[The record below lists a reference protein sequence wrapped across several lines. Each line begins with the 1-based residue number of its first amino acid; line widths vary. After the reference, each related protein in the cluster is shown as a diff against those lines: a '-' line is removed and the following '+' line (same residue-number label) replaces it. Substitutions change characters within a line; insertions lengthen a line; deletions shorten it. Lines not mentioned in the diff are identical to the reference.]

1 MTIDWSY
8 IESKKNILTV
18 PWIVTGA
25 EGADMTMEEV
35 QKADAVS
42 VIQESVDQLALSM
55 FDSLRLIPFVEE
67 VKQAGVG
74 SLVTCILTWLF
85 ISCALYLALDRRY

>member
-1 MTIDWSY
+1 
-8 IESKKNILTV
+8 
-18 PWIVTGA
+18 
-25 EGADMTMEEV
+25 MEEA

-67 VKQAGVG
+67 VKQAGEFYRTMYRA
-74 SLVTCILTWLF
+74 SLSWHLVLIL
-85 ISCALYLALDRRY
+85 SCAFYCASCRNVRLSLRLEI